1 MEDRGRPRSLGV
13 IVRAMHARPRLD
25 IMAARGTFMQRRVG
39 VRKPPGPPGILEP
52 ARPVRRRSMAAHH
65 RRRRAVVI
73 LVLAA
78 LGTLGAVLLTGAGAR
93 PAERTVGLPGHGFL
107 GRIRALAGSGAG
119 SLTARE
125 GPAENAAI
133 NRTLAYTPYVRVAGA
148 QHREIALTFDDG
160 PGPYTPQILS
170 ILERHEVPATFFE
183 VGVLER
189 YFYAS
194 TAAIVA
200 DGDAIGDHTEV
211 HAPMS
216 RLSPVAQRAQLL
228 EEAAAIER
236 HGARFPRL
244 FRPPY
249 GMWNA
254 ATLGQLRRYH
264 MLMVL
269 WTVDTNDYRRPGV
282 RAIVSA
288 ALSGA
293 RPGAII
299 LLHDAGGNRS
309 ETVAALPQII
319 AALRRR
325 HFRFVTVP
333 RLLLDNPPPRA
344 QKISAVI
351 GTGA

>member
-1 MEDRGRPRSLGV
+1 M
-13 IVRAMHARPRLD
+13 APRLG
-25 IMAARGTFMQRRVG
+25 ALRRRGVASPLGALRRRG
-39 VRKPPGPPGILEP
+39 VASPLGTGFGR
-52 ARPVRRRSMAAHH
+52 ARPVRRRSMAPHH
-65 RRRRAVVI
+65 RRRRWVAI
-73 LVLAA
+73 AALIALALAGLVLLA
-78 LGTLGAVLLTGAGAR
+78 GGGKGAR
-93 PAERTVGLPGHGFL
+93 APASATAPRRGLVAQL
-107 GRIRALAGSGAG
+107 RELAGSGGRSMA
-119 SLTARE
+119 ARE
-125 GPAENAAI
+125 AAAENAAVS
-133 NRTLAYTPYVRVAGA
+133 RTLAYTPYVRIAGA

-170 ILERHEVPATFFE
+170 ILKRHKVPATFFE

-200 DGDAIGDHTEV
+200 DGDVIGDHTEA
-211 HAPMS
+211 HDAMS
-216 RLSPVAQRAQLL
+216 RLSRADQRRQLL
-228 EEAAAIER
+228 EDASAVEG

-249 GMWNA
+249 GLWNA
-254 ATLGQLRRYH
+254 TTLALLHRYR

-282 RAIVSA
+282 KAIVDS

-309 ETVAALPQII
+309 ETVDALPRII
-319 AALRRR
+319 AGLRRR
-325 HFRFVTVP
+325 GYRLVTVP
-333 RLLLDNPPPRA
+333 RLLLDNPAPRV
-344 QKISAVI
+344 QNIGAVI
-351 GTGA
+351 GTGG